1 MSCTGVRVYFNS
13 VLVIINLTCIYW
25 LPAMHHAQTT
35 KLTTFM
41 YGCMCVYW
49 LTYWSLSGLHM
60 VFHFSYQWYV
70 TRQRG
75 KCPRILKFQGLN
87 NYRNANRSLAKGSE
101 TINDPGREVTASWGC
116 DRFCFCYQL
125 GRVHQVG
132 DAIQPSHPLSSPS
145 PPAPNPSQHQ
155 SFPMSQLIG
164 PHRYDLN

>member
-25 LPAMHHAQTT
+25 VPAMHHAQTT

-60 VFHFSYQWYV
+60 IFHFSYQWYV

-125 GRVHQVG
+125 GRVHLEW
-132 DAIQPSHPLSSPS
+132 PLSLVYS
-145 PPAPNPSQHQ
+145 
-155 SFPMSQLIG
+155 SQLFKAFQKTGAWFFWIE
-164 PHRYDLN
+164 